1 MINSM
6 MPPVCRVPF
15 HVIEPAD
22 DAFDE
27 VRRRNRQEILGHRVR
42 KGEPL
47 YQIRNIM
54 RASRNRPTP
63 RQQER
68 LHAAFAAD
76 EAHISVEAAYQ
87 LTQL

>member
-1 MINSM
+1 MRYAATSSKK
-6 MPPVCRVPF
+6 PWATACARVSR
-15 HVIEPAD
+15 D
-22 DAFDE
+22 
-27 VRRRNRQEILGHRVR
+27 RREARRDRALGHRVR

-76 EAHISVEAAYQ
+76 EAHISVEAVYQ

>member
-1 MINSM
+1 M
-6 MPPVCRVPF
+6 MPPACRVPF

-27 VRRRNRQEILGHRVR
+27 VRRRNRQEILGHRGR
-42 KGEPL
+42 KSDPL

-54 RASRNRPTP
+54 RASRNRLTP

-76 EAHISVEAAYQ
+76 EAHIGVEVAYQ